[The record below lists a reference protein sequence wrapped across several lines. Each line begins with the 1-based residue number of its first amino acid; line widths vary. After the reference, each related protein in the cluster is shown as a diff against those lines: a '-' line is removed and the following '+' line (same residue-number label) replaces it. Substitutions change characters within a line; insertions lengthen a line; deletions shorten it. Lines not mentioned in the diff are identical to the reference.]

1 MGRKAKDILVKSIIY
16 LATGITLSV
25 LLFIIGF
32 IFVKGIGAIN
42 WNFISRDYNEKVF
55 YAFVENTQVPLT
67 IDTKV
72 MENKTTY
79 DKKYETPLETPVYVE
94 NIGATITK
102 VHYQY
107 YSTDREQFVFT
118 YIEKDSP
125 LQSAVQS
132 NGASIDISTDYI
144 LESVNGTDLT
154 GLSVNDV
161 KTLINDQTGQLK
173 LKVVS
178 PGGGIKSNI
187 ITTLYMVL
195 LSLLIALPIGIF
207 GAIYLTEYAKA
218 GKVVNTI
225 RFAAETLAGIPSIVF
240 GLFGLAFFVVVLN
253 FQISILSGS
262 LTVAIILLPVII
274 RSTEEALK
282 TVPMAFRQGS
292 LALGATKLQTIFKVV
307 LPCAVPGIATAV
319 LLSIGRVIGESA
331 ALLLTA
337 GTVAQIPGTLLS
349 PGSTLTVQAYYVAK
363 EEGNIELAC
372 AIGIVIIAIVI
383 ILNILSRIASDKL
396 DVFNKK

>member
-1 MGRKAKDILVKSIIY
+1 MGRKTKDMMIKIIIY
-16 LATGITLSV
+16 LATVITLSV

-32 IFVKGIGAIN
+32 IFVKGIGAVN

-55 YAFVENTQVPLT
+55 YAFVENSQVPLT
-67 IDTKV
+67 IEPKV

-94 NIGATITK
+94 NIGAAITK
-102 VHYQY
+102 VSYKY
-107 YSTDREQFVFT
+107 YSTEREQFIIS
-118 YIEKDSP
+118 YIEKASP
-125 LQSAVQS
+125 LQKAVQS
-132 NGASIDISTDYI
+132 NNTPINIGTDYI
-144 LESVNGTDLT
+144 LESVNGTDTKGLT
-154 GLSVNDV
+154 TQEV
-161 KTLINDQTGQLK
+161 KTLISDGSGQLK
-173 LKVVS
+173 LKITS
-178 PGGGIKSNI
+178 PGGGVKSSI
-187 ITTLYMVL
+187 ITTLYMIL
-195 LSLLIALPIGIF
+195 LSLLVALPIGIF
-207 GAIYLTEYAKA
+207 GAIYLTEYAKP

-225 RFAAETLAGIPSIVF
+225 RFAAECLAGIPSIVF
-240 GLFGLAFFVVVLN
+240 GLFGMAFFVVTLK
-253 FQISILSGS
+253 FQISLLSGS

-337 GTVAQIPGTLLS
+337 GTVAQIPGTLFS

-372 AIGIVIIAIVI
+372 AIGIVIIVIVI
-383 ILNILSRIASDKL
+383 VLNILSRLASDKL

>member
-1 MGRKAKDILVKSIIY
+1 MSRRVSDLFVKAIIY

-32 IFVKGIGAIN
+32 IFVKGIGLVN
-42 WNFISRDYNEKVF
+42 WDFLSRDFNDSVA
-55 YAFVENTQVPLT
+55 YAFVESSDIPLS
-67 IDTKV
+67 IDQ
-72 MENKTTY
+72 NALNDKTPY
-79 DKKYETPLETPVYVE
+79 DKRYETALTESSYVK
-94 NIGATITK
+94 NIGAAIAQVAFK
-102 VHYQY
+102 NH
-107 YSTDREQFVFT
+107 STEKQQFVIT
-118 YIEKDSP
+118 YIEANSP
-125 LQSAVQS
+125 LLNAVDS
-132 NGASIDISTDYI
+132 NGTKLKIGTDYVV
-144 LESVNGTDLT
+144 ESINGNDFTDMSLA
-154 GLSVNDV
+154 DV
-161 KTLINDQTGQLK
+161 VSTIGNQSGK
-173 LKVVS
+173 LKIKVVQ

-195 LSLLIALPIGIF
+195 LSLVIALPLGIF
-207 GAIYLTEYAKA
+207 GAIYLTEYAKP
-218 GKVVNTI
+218 GKMVNLI
-225 RFAAETLAGIPSIVF
+225 RFAAECLAGIPSIIF
-240 GLFGLAFFVVVLN
+240 GLFGMAFFVVALN
-253 FQISILSGS
+253 FQISLISGS

-282 TVPMAFRQGS
+282 TVPMIFREGS

-319 LLSIGRVIGESA
+319 LLSIGRVVGESA

-337 GTVAQIPGTLLS
+337 GTAAQIPGTLFS

-372 AIGIVIIAIVI
+372 AIGIVIIVIVI
-383 ILNILSRIASDKL
+383 VLNILSRIASDKL

>member
-1 MGRKAKDILVKSIIY
+1 MGRKTKDLIMKSIIY

-32 IFVKGIGAIN
+32 IFVKGIGAVN

-55 YAFVENTQVPLT
+55 YAFVENSQVPLT
-67 IDTKV
+67 IEP
-72 MENKTTY
+72 MALENKAIY

-94 NIGATITK
+94 NIGAAITK
-102 VHYQY
+102 VSYKY
-107 YSTDREQFVFT
+107 YSTEREQFIFS
-118 YIEKDSP
+118 YIEKESP
-125 LQSAVQS
+125 LQNAVQS
-132 NGASIDISTDYI
+132 NKAPIDIGSDYI
-144 LESVNGTDLT
+144 LQSVNGTEIT
-154 GLSVNDV
+154 GLTTAEVE
-161 KTLINDQTGQLK
+161 TLISGETDQLK
-173 LKVVS
+173 LKIIS

-187 ITTLYMVL
+187 ITTLYMII
-195 LSLLIALPIGIF
+195 LSLLVALPIGIF
-207 GAIYLTEYAKA
+207 GAIYLTEYAKP

-225 RFAAETLAGIPSIVF
+225 RFAAECLAGIPSIVF
-240 GLFGLAFFVVVLN
+240 GLFGMAFFVVALK
-253 FQISILSGS
+253 FQISLLSGS

-337 GTVAQIPGTLLS
+337 GTVAQIPGTLFS

-372 AIGIVIIAIVI
+372 AIGIVIIIIVI
-383 ILNILSRIASDKL
+383 VLNILSRIASDKL

>member
-1 MGRKAKDILVKSIIY
+1 MGRKAKDIAVKSIIY

-55 YAFVENTQVPLT
+55 YAFVDSTQVPLT

-72 MENKTTY
+72 IENKISY
-79 DKKYETPLETPVYVE
+79 DKKYETPLEASVYVE

-125 LQSAVQS
+125 LHNAVQS
-132 NGASIDISTDYI
+132 NGASVDISTDYI
-144 LESVNGTDLT
+144 LQSVNGTDLT
-154 GLSVNDV
+154 GLSSNDV

-173 LKVVS
+173 LKAVS

-187 ITTLYMVL
+187 ITTLYMIF
-195 LSLLIALPIGIF
+195 LSLLVALPIGIF

-240 GLFGLAFFVVVLN
+240 GLFGMAFFVVALQL
-253 FQISILSGS
+253 QISLLSGS

-372 AIGIVIIAIVI
+372 AIGIVIIVIVI

>member
-1 MGRKAKDILVKSIIY
+1 MGRKAKDSLIKGIIY

-32 IFVKGIGAIN
+32 IFVKGIGLVN
-42 WNFISRDYNEKVF
+42 WDFLTRDYNEKVI
-55 YAFVENTQVPLT
+55 YAFTESREVPLS
-67 IDTKV
+67 IDEDSLNGK
-72 MENKTTY
+72 NPY
-79 DKKYETPLETPVYVE
+79 DKRYETPLEGPIFVE
-94 NIGATITK
+94 NIGAAISK
-102 VHYQY
+102 VSYVNH
-107 YSTDREQFVFT
+107 TTEREQFVIS
-118 YIEKDSP
+118 YVEKDSP
-125 LQSAVQS
+125 LLSAKDS
-132 NGASIDISTDYI
+132 TGKNIKIGTDYI
-144 LESVNGTDLT
+144 LESINGTDF
-154 GLSVNDV
+154 
-161 KTLINDQTGQLK
+161 KEMTLEEVATTIGNESGNLK
-173 LKVVS
+173 IKITQ

-195 LSLLIALPIGIF
+195 ISLVVALPLGIF
-207 GAIYLTEYAKA
+207 GAIYLTEYAKP
-218 GKVVNTI
+218 GRLVNMI
-225 RFAAETLAGIPSIVF
+225 RFAAECLAGIPSIIF
-240 GLFGLAFFVVVLN
+240 GLFGMAFFVVALN
-253 FQISILSGS
+253 FQISLISGS

-282 TVPMAFRQGS
+282 TVPMAFREGS

-319 LLSIGRVIGESA
+319 LLSIGRVVGESA

-337 GTVAQIPGTLLS
+337 GTVAQIPGTLFS

-372 AIGIVIIAIVI
+372 AIGIVIIVIVI
-383 ILNILSRIASDKL
+383 VLNILSRITSDKL